1 MKISQYLSWKIS
13 ILSFIAIVM
22 VIYIHSYYIEAE
34 SFPLSTLTQKIGS
47 CITFPSVPLFYAISG
62 FLFFNGVNHW
72 KNCLPKMKKRIKTL
86 VVPYLIGN
94 IVFVLWY
101 VGLAIIPGCSKY
113 VNSDMLGC
121 LSITKPLST
130 LSYLF
135 VKPAAFQLWFLRDL
149 IVFMAFSPLI
159 YLLIKHT
166 KCFAFVLTFLV
177 TGWATRLWLT
187 YFVFGGLLAQYY
199 PNKIE
204 LFRSRYKYIPIISFV
219 VYVLWCVASIGN
231 LLVFDNV
238 ILARYVSQLIVLL
251 PLISIWGGYDLLVR
265 TSYVPSKFVLGIVG
279 YTFFIFLFHEPS
291 FNIIKKLGLVFLGVG
306 EWQLIILYLI
316 NPIIMVFVSI
326 VVAKVLERTIPY
338 FYSITVGGRINKRT

>member
-94 IVFVLWY
+94 IIFVLWY

-121 LSITKPLST
+121 LSITKPFST
-130 LSYLF
+130 FFYLF

-149 IVFMAFSPLI
+149 IVFIAFSPLI
-159 YLLIKHT
+159 FLLIKHT
-166 KCFAFVLTFLV
+166 KWLAFILTFLL
-177 TGWATRLWLT
+177 TGWATRLWLPA
-187 YFVFGGLLAQYY
+187 FVLGGILAHHY
-199 PNKIE
+199 PNQIE
-204 LFRSRYKYIPIISFV
+204 LFRCRYKYLPILSFV
-219 VYVLWCVASIGN
+219 VYVLWCVASIN
-231 LLVFDNV
+231 NMLAFNNV

-279 YTFFIFLFHEPS
+279 YTFFIFLFHEPY
-291 FNIIKKLGLVFLGVG
+291 FNIIKKLGLAFLGVG

-316 NPIIMVFVSI
+316 NPF
-326 VVAKVLERTIPY
+326 LLLLTLIPVGMLVKHLIPNVY
-338 FYSITVGGRINKRT
+338 KILVGGR